1 MLKSLQSSSR
11 ESVIGREEAMIR
23 QNEMEQQFIE
33 ERKKLEWQHNETRN
47 RLLNDLEILTKKYN
61 ELEL

>member
-1 MLKSLQSSSR
+1 M
-11 ESVIGREEAMIR
+11 IGREEAMIR

-47 RLLNDLEILTKKYN
+47 RLLNDLEILKKKYN
-61 ELEL
+61 EVEL

>member
-33 ERKKLEWQHNETRN
+33 ERKKLEW
-47 RLLNDLEILTKKYN
+47 
-61 ELEL
+61 